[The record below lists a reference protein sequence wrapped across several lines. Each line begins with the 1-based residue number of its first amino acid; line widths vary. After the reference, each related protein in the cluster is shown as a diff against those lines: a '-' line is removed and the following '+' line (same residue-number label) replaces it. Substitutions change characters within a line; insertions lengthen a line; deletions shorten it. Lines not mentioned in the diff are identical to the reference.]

1 MSEWAL
7 WTRIMGYAVGVTLIG
22 ALVAEVVTHL

>member
-1 MSEWAL
+1 MSDWAL
-7 WTRIMGYAVGVTLIG
+7 WTRIMGYAIGMAIFG